1 MCLATFMN
9 DVPRILRASLVVA
22 GLLLSGCA
30 SHVNRLQPIREQ
42 FFAGQLDAAR
52 SSIIEVSEKRK
63 NEADVLALDRAI
75 IELSAGRPREAEGIL
90 RRVRDRFD
98 TLEQKDL
105 KEELALYAT
114 DDTARAYAGEDYERV
129 LIRAFLAISNLM
141 TDGGDAGAYALQLT
155 EKQDQVIAAVTAK
168 SEELPDAVLAY
179 KQVALGPYIRAALAE
194 ESPLTLDEAVRART
208 LVASWEPGFRD
219 AESDLQ
225 RAKFEKPVAPGRGV
239 VYVFTMVGRGPIKEE
254 VAEIPTQAALLVADR
269 IVSAFTKRGLPPT
282 IAPVKIPHV
291 VTFYSPVDHIA
302 VSHDGQPVGQTATIV
317 DIGQMVR
324 EQQEARYPEIIGR
337 AVARRVIKKGAVY
350 AVKQGAQ
357 VNQELNLLMD
367 VAGVAW
373 EATEKADTRCW
384 GLLPDRIQVLRIEL
398 PAGRHSL
405 TLQPAAAHGPVGSTA
420 TVMVDVPDGRNAYV
434 LANFP
439 ERRIVGQALVSS
451 RGLPPVE

>member
-1 MCLATFMN
+1 MHASRDSFCRLLCGLA
-9 DVPRILRASLVVA
+9 
-22 GLLLSGCA
+22 LLLSGCA
-30 SHVNRLQPIREQ
+30 SHINRLQPIREQ
-42 FFAGQLDAAR
+42 YFAGQLDAAR
-52 SSIIEVSEKRK
+52 VAIAEVSEKRK
-63 NEADVLALDRAI
+63 NEADVLALDQAI
-75 IELSAGRPREAEGIL
+75 IELSAGRPREAEQIL

-98 TLEQKDL
+98 VLEQKDL
-105 KEELALYAT
+105 KEELKLYAT
-114 DDTARAYAGEDYERV
+114 DDTARAYSGEDYERV

-141 TDGGDAGAYALQLT
+141 ADGGDAGAYALQLT
-155 EKQDQVIAAVTAK
+155 EKQQQVIAAVEEK
-168 SEELPDAVLAY
+168 SEENPDAVLAY

-219 AESDLQ
+219 AETDLQ
-225 RAKFEKPVAPGRGV
+225 RAQFEKPVAPGRGV
-239 VYVFTMVGRGPIKEE
+239 VYVFAMVGRGPIKEE

-282 IAPVKIPHV
+282 IAPVKIPKV

-302 VSHDGQPVGQTATIV
+302 VSHNGATIGQTATIV
-317 DIGQMVR
+317 DIGQMAR

-357 VNQELNLLMD
+357 VNPELNLLMD

-384 GLLPDRIQVLRIEL
+384 GLLPDRIQVLRLEL
-398 PAGRHSL
+398 PAGRQSL

-420 TVMVDVPDGRNAYV
+420 TVLVDVPDGRNAYV

-439 ERRIVGQALVSS
+439 ERRLVGQVLVSN
-451 RGLPPVE
+451 RGLTPTE